1 MGLYIHSTG
10 LSSVDA
16 TVDSISHS
24 AAAARAC
31 LEQAGLAVGD
41 VDFLVNVGVFRHHNM
56 CEPSVCALIQ
66 HALEMSP
73 DIRKFPGTREVFSF
87 DLNNGAC
94 GLLNAVTVL
103 RAMLTTRRKEY
114 ALIVAADCPPSGQPD
129 PTFPITPL
137 GSAMLLRLAPGDRG
151 FGAVQQRTSPVAFDG
166 QTGSC
171 DIAVRGT
178 KSRTTID
185 VVRAPDYLERLQAFA
200 RETANAFL
208 DETGAQRSAL
218 RLICSEPSET
228 FGAQLAEG
236 LGLHPGALLSTWKTH
251 ADTHTSACTLG
262 WHLARERQPLSD
274 GERVLF
280 VNAGGGLT
288 VGCALYEHVAR

>member
-1 MGLYIHSTG
+1 MIA
-10 LSSVDA
+10 VP
-16 TVDSISHS
+16 TV
-24 AAAARAC
+24 AQETKVAPARAQFEEIFSKWKDN
-31 LEQAGLAVGD
+31 LKKLRDLNEKHTKVADDAD
-41 VDFLVNVGVFRHHNM
+41 VP
-56 CEPSVCALIQ
+56 E
-66 HALEMSP
+66 
-73 DIRKFPGTREVFSF
+73 IRKLIDARLPGQCPKPRYSRV
-87 DLNNGAC
+87 GAVRRRKDV
-94 GLLNAVTVL
+94 GRPVVHLVL
-103 RAMLTTRRKEY
+103 RLLPGAGMPHG
-114 ALIVAADCPPSGQPD
+114 AQLIHRESP
-129 PTFPITPL
+129 
-137 GSAMLLRLAPGDRG
+137 
-151 FGAVQQRTSPVAFDG
+151 AVQ
-166 QTGSC
+166 
-171 DIAVRGT
+171 
-178 KSRTTID
+178 
-185 VVRAPDYLERLQAFA
+185 
-200 RETANAFL
+200 ANAFL